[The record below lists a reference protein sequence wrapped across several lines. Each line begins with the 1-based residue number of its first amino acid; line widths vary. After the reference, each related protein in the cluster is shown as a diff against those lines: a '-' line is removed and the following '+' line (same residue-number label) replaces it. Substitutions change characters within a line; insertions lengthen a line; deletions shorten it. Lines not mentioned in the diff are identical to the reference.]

1 MPLIEPEDFPN
12 YPYQRRRVTI
22 RRDPT
27 LILWGVGLF
36 LVFYSNFLLTYAV
49 MFDSFRE
56 KMCFTQ

>member
-12 YPYQRRRVTI
+12 YPYPRRRVTI

-36 LVFYSNFLLTYAV
+36 LVLCGFLMGLLQLLKGISWTI
-49 MFDSFRE
+49 
-56 KMCFTQ
+56 

>member
-12 YPYQRRRVTI
+12 YPYPRRLVTL

-36 LVFYSNFLLTYAV
+36 LVLCGFLMGLFQLLKGIAWTI
-49 MFDSFRE
+49 
-56 KMCFTQ
+56 